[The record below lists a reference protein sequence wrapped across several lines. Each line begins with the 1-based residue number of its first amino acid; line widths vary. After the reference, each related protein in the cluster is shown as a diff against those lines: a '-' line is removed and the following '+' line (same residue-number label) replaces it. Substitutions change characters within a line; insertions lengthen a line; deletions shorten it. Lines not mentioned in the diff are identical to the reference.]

1 MYLLSPG
8 IVIIW
13 VHILSSAYMMIP
25 SITLSARPV
34 IFVLLK
40 ILIQLMIIFKI
51 AQLFSRGHPWP
62 RMALQS
68 LDLSLAN
75 FAGFCPHQEALQ
87 SVNKLIS
94 SHGVMQGFFDM
105 PTQIFRLKQRFQTSV
120 APSSSLFITQWC
132 PMTPKLNIAVFKSDS
147 YLSKNFN

>member
-40 ILIQLMIIFKI
+40 ILIQLMIIFN
-51 AQLFSRGHPWP
+51 
-62 RMALQS
+62 
-68 LDLSLAN
+68 D
-75 FAGFCPHQEALQ
+75 CPTL
-87 SVNKLIS
+87 LL
-94 SHGVMQGFFDM
+94 G
-105 PTQIFRLKQRFQTSV
+105 
-120 APSSSLFITQWC
+120 APLT
-132 PMTPKLNIAVFKSDS
+132 
-147 YLSKNFN
+147 